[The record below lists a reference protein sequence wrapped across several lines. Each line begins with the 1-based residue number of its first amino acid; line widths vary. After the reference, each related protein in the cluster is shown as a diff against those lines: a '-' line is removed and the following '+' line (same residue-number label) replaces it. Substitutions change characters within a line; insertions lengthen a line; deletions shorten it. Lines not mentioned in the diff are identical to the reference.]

1 MLAALS
7 GVPTA
12 ASAQVAV
19 EALEVHLNLAPGKA
33 TQTGLIPVRNELDRP
48 QQVRVL
54 INDWRRD
61 SLGRNEFL
69 DAGSL
74 PSSCRERLQV
84 FPMSFQVAA
93 NSVEN
98 VRVNYDAAADTT
110 GCWSIVMFE
119 TVEPP
124 KPKSAENGSF
134 LSFQVRTGV
143 KIYVHAERPERAGE
157 ISFADVAQGWR
168 PVAVA
173 PGTRPD
179 STRAW
184 QADLRFV
191 NTGSAHLVIRSSVEI
206 RDLDGL
212 LLQKVAGEEGYLT
225 PGAVRDMRIALPDL
239 APGTYLALV
248 LVDYGGDEITAAQV
262 EFRIP

>member
-1 MLAALS
+1 MPS
-7 GVPTA
+7 F

-33 TQTGLIPVRNELDRP
+33 THTGLIPVRNELDRP

-74 PSSCRERLQV
+74 PNSCRERLQV
-84 FPMSFQVAA
+84 FPMSFQVAPR
-93 NSVEN
+93 SVEN
-98 VRVNYDAAADTT
+98 VRVNYDAAADST

-124 KPKSAENGSF
+124 KPKSAENGSY
-134 LSFQVRTGV
+134 LTFQVRTGV
-143 KIYVHAERPERAGE
+143 KIYVHSERPERAGE

-173 PGTRPD
+173 PGGPPD

-184 QADLRFV
+184 QADLRFL

-212 LLQKVAGEEGYLT
+212 LLQKVAGDEGYLT

>member
-1 MLAALS
+1 M
-7 GVPTA
+7 
-12 ASAQVAV
+12 
-19 EALEVHLNLAPGKA
+19 EALEVHLQRAPGKPA
-33 TQTGLIPVRNELDRP
+33 LTGLIPVRNELDRP

-69 DAGSL
+69 EAGSL

-93 NSVEN
+93 HSVEN
-98 VRVNYDAAADTT
+98 VRVNYDAAADST

-124 KPKSAENGSF
+124 KPKSAENGSY
-134 LSFQVRTGV
+134 LTFQIRTGV
-143 KIYVHAERPERAGE
+143 KIYVHSERAERAGE

-168 PVAVA
+168 PLPVA
-173 PGTRPD
+173 PGARPD

-191 NTGSAHLVIRSSVEI
+191 NTGSAHVVIRSSVEI

-212 LLQKVAGEEGYLT
+212 LLQKVAGDEGYLT
-225 PGAVRDMRIALPDL
+225 PGAVRDMRIPLPDL